1 MSIFKSIDY
10 LATAI
15 NNLASAIRSKN
26 TLNNQSYYKP
36 DNSSYTAKESNYIKN
51 KTSNP
56 TQYTTSTI
64 TYTAPKE
71 FVTILKSEH
80 EVIGALYKA
89 LTTNDPEKAKN
100 DQVMLDIKQR
110 WPKLYYALI
119 DVISAK
125 TFAVYKG
132 FTNE

>member
-1 MSIFKSIDY
+1 VKISH
-10 LATAI
+10 AI
-15 NNLASAIRSKN
+15 NNLASAIHNLADALKSKN
-26 TLNNQSYYKP
+26 NLNIRSYYKP
-36 DNSSYTAKESNYIKN
+36 DNSSYVAKESNYIKN

-64 TYTAPKE
+64 TYTVPKE

-132 FTNE
+132 FSNE

>member
-15 NNLASAIRSKN
+15 NNLAGAIRSKN
-26 TLNNQSYYKP
+26 TLNTQSYYKP
-36 DNSSYTAKESNYIKN
+36 DNSSYPAKESKYIKN